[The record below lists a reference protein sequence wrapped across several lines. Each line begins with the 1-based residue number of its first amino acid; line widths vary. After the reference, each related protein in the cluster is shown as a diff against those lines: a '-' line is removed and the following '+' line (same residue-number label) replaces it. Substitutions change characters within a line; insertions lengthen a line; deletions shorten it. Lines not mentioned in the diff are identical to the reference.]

1 MINHDL
7 IPVLVEL
14 IQSGRSDVQK
24 EACWAVC
31 NAFCGG
37 SMPQIGYLLSV
48 DGAIQAISSMLVNE
62 SGCKLIS
69 IIIDTL
75 DRILVVGAGG
85 WLECSMRT

>member
-1 MINHDL
+1 
-7 IPVLVEL
+7 
-14 IQSGRSDVQK
+14 
-24 EACWAVC
+24 
-31 NAFCGG
+31 
-37 SMPQIGYLLSV
+37 MPQIGYLLSV